1 LVRDTQIFL
10 QHGVAEVENS
20 LHAKT
25 HLDSSSRFDIDLRR
39 TRGRTGGH
47 TIAANTE
54 LAYRRAV
61 KMKTNG
67 QQLMAR
73 WKDSGYN

>member
-20 LHAKT
+20 LHPKT
-25 HLDSSSRFDIDLRR
+25 QLDSSSRFDIDLRR
-39 TRGRTGGH
+39 TRGRTDGH
-47 TIAANTE
+47 MIAANTE